1 MAAVRLTF
9 YRDSVILLTSPIME
23 RLLIELKHA
32 KAYKLL
38 ENMQD
43 LQLIEII
50 KQPLNVS
57 ELKNKIK
64 GKMNNLQIDEQ
75 LSSMRNEWQRNT

>member
-1 MAAVRLTF
+1 
-9 YRDSVILLTSPIME
+9 ME

>member
-1 MAAVRLTF
+1 
-9 YRDSVILLTSPIME
+9 ME

-64 GKMNNLQIDEQ
+64 GKMSNLQIDEQ